1 MSRAGARGR
10 ERISFVDPATFTPY
24 FSWEKEKA
32 IGRLGGSRLN
42 RGEAVPRPYADRRV
56 YCEEISLSELAERAG
71 TPAYVY
77 SQAAVGDAYREL
89 DRGLGA
95 LPHTLCFAVKS
106 NGNLAI
112 LKYLAGLGSGFDVVS
127 GGELEHL
134 QRIGV
139 AGKRIVFSGVGKTRE
154 EMREALRYGSARRGG
169 SRGILLFNIES
180 EAELAALVEEAARA
194 RGRGANVP
202 AVSIRVNPDVQAG
215 GHPHISTGR
224 YEHKFGLDWE
234 QARRL
239 YLAHRDSRDIR
250 WRGISVHIGSQ
261 ITGLGP
267 FRRALRRLS
276 GYVKELRRAG
286 IALEYLDFG
295 GGLGIRYTHEKVPER
310 KAYARMVAQAI
321 RPLRLHLLLEPG
333 RTIIGPA
340 GVLLTRVLYVK
351 ENRGK
356 SFLVVDAAMNDL
368 MRPALYGAI
377 HPITRVT
384 QERDSVASRRV
395 DVVGPV
401 CETGDCFLRDWPLG
415 EAKGGDVLVIWSAG
429 AYGMSQT
436 SNYNARCRPAE
447 VLVDGK
453 RFRIIRR
460 RETQQ
465 DLFRTQKV

>member
-1 MSRAGARGR
+1 MSGGKTQQPKKLSA
-10 ERISFVDPATFTPY
+10 VDPASFTPY
-24 FSWEKEKA
+24 FHWNKSSGMSA
-32 IGRLGGSRLN
+32 
-42 RGEAVPRPYADRRV
+42 GEFVS
-56 YCEEISLSELAERAG
+56 CEGVSLSDITDAAG
-71 TPAYVY
+71 TPTYVY
-77 SQAAVGDAYREL
+77 SQAAIGDAYREL
-89 DRGLGA
+89 NAGLGA
-95 LPHTLCFAVKS
+95 LPHTLCFAVKA

-112 LKYLAGLGSGFDVVS
+112 LKYLAGLGGGFDIVS

-139 AGKRIVFSGVGKTRE
+139 PGKRIVFSGVGKTRE
-154 EMREALRYGSARRGG
+154 EMREALQYRSAGRGSA
-169 SRGILLFNIES
+169 RGILLFNIES
-180 EAELAALVEEAARA
+180 EAELAALLEEAARERR
-194 RGRGANVP
+194 RGGAAP

-239 YLAHRDSRDIR
+239 YLAHRDSRHIQ

-261 ITGLGP
+261 IVALDP
-267 FRRALRRLS
+267 FQRALRRLAA
-276 GYVKELRRAG
+276 YVGELRRAG
-286 IALEYLDFG
+286 IQLDYLDFG
-295 GGLGIRYTHEKVPER
+295 GGLGVRYTNEKIPAR
-310 KAYARMVAQAI
+310 KEYARMVAQAV

-356 SFLVVDAAMNDL
+356 SFVVVDSGMNDL

-377 HPITRVT
+377 HPITRIVGKNGS
-384 QERDSVASRRV
+384 RNSRRV

-415 EAKGGDVLVIWSAG
+415 DVKAGEVLAIWTAG

-436 SNYNARCRPAE
+436 SNYNARRRPAE
-447 VLVDGK
+447 VLVNGR
-453 RFRIIRR
+453 RFRTIRR
-460 RETQQ
+460 RETQR
-465 DLFRTQKV
+465 DLVRTQLL

>member
-1 MSRAGARGR
+1 MSGGPAPRRKK
-10 ERISFVDPATFTPY
+10 IVFVDPATFTPH
-24 FSWEKEKA
+24 FSWKKTE
-32 IGRLGGSRLN
+32 GSSRT
-42 RGEAVPRPYADRRV
+42 GESVFCENVPLEEVADT
-56 YCEEISLSELAERAG
+56 AG
-71 TPAYVY
+71 TPTYVY
-77 SQAAVGDAYREL
+77 SRAAIGDAFKEL
-89 DRGLGA
+89 VAGLGGWR
-95 LPHTLCFAVKS
+95 HTVCFAVKS

-112 LKYLAGLGSGFDVVS
+112 LRYLAGLGTGFDIVS
-127 GGELEHL
+127 GGELQHL

-139 AGKRIVFSGVGKTRE
+139 PGRRIVFSGVGKTRE
-154 EMREALRYGSARRGG
+154 EMCEALRYRSVRRGG
-169 SRGILLFNIES
+169 ATGILLFNIES
-180 EAELAALVEEAARA
+180 EAELAVLLEESSRT
-194 RGRGANVP
+194 RMRGAAAP

-239 YLAHRDSRDIR
+239 YLTHRESREIR

-261 ITGLGP
+261 IVAVEP
-267 FRRALRRLS
+267 FQRALRRLAR
-276 GYVKELRRAG
+276 YVSELRRAG
-286 IALEYLDFG
+286 IELEYLDFG
-295 GGLGIRYTHEKVPER
+295 GGLGVRYTNEKIPAR
-310 KAYARMVAQAI
+310 KDYARMVARAV

-356 SFLVVDAAMNDL
+356 RFVVVDSGMNDL
-368 MRPALYGAI
+368 MRPTLYGAI

-384 QERDSVASRRV
+384 RRNESGNATRV
-395 DVVGPV
+395 DIVGPV

-415 EAKGGDVLVIWSAG
+415 DVKAGDVLAIWSAG

-447 VLVDGK
+447 VLVAGK
-453 RFRIIRR
+453 RFRVIRR
-460 RETQQ
+460 RETQE
-465 DLFRTQKV
+465 DLIRNQVF

>member
-1 MSRAGARGR
+1 MSGGTSHGR
-10 ERISFVDPATFTPY
+10 KKVSFVDPATFTPH
-24 FSWEKEKA
+24 FSWKKSGSKSVDRSVHCEQVSLNA
-32 IGRLGGSRLN
+32 I
-42 RGEAVPRPYADRRV
+42 
-56 YCEEISLSELAERAG
+56 AESAG

-77 SQAAVGDAYREL
+77 SQAAIGDAYSEL
-89 DRGLGA
+89 AAGLGA

-112 LKYLAGLGSGFDVVS
+112 LKYLAGLGSGFDIVS

-139 AGKRIVFSGVGKTRE
+139 PGKRIVFSGVGKTRE
-154 EMREALRYGSARRGG
+154 EMREALRYRSAGRGG
-169 SRGILLFNIES
+169 ARGILLFNIES
-180 EAELAALVEEAARA
+180 EAELAALLQEAARERR
-194 RGRGANVP
+194 RGGAAP

-239 YLAHRDSRDIR
+239 YLAHRDSREIQ

-261 ITGLGP
+261 IVALDP
-267 FRRALRRLS
+267 FQRALRRLAA
-276 GYVKELRRAG
+276 YVSELRRAG
-286 IALEYLDFG
+286 IQLDYLDFG
-295 GGLGIRYTHEKVPER
+295 GGLGVRYTNEKIPAR
-310 KAYARMVAQAI
+310 KQYARMVAQAI

-356 SFLVVDAAMNDL
+356 SFVVVDSGMNDL

-377 HPITRVT
+377 HPITQITRGSGA
-384 QERDSVASRRV
+384 RNSKRV

-401 CETGDCFLRDWPLG
+401 CETGDCFLRDWRLG
-415 EAKGGDVLVIWSAG
+415 EVQAGDVLAIWAAG

-447 VLVDGK
+447 VLVNGK
-453 RFRIIRR
+453 RFRTIRR
-460 RETQQ
+460 RETQR
-465 DLFRTQKV
+465 DLLRTQVL

>member
-1 MSRAGARGR
+1 MSEAPAQ
-10 ERISFVDPATFTPY
+10 ERKKLPFVDPATFTPH
-24 FSWEKEKA
+24 FSWKKT
-32 IGRLGGSRLN
+32 GGKSP
-42 RGEAVPRPYADRRV
+42 RGESV
-56 YCEEISLSELAERAG
+56 YCERISLSAVAKKAG

-77 SQAAVGDAYREL
+77 SEAAIGDAYNEL
-89 DRGLGA
+89 DGGLGA

-112 LKYLAGLGSGFDVVS
+112 LKHLAGLGSGFDIVS
-127 GGELEHL
+127 GGELQHL

-139 AGKRIVFSGVGKTRE
+139 PGKRIVFSGVGKTRE
-154 EMREALRYGSARRGG
+154 EMREALRYRSAGRGA
-169 SRGILLFNIES
+169 RGILLFNIES
-180 EAELAALVEEAARA
+180 EAELATLLEESARE
-194 RGRGANVP
+194 RRRGAAVP

-239 YLAHRDSRDIR
+239 YLGHRDSRDMQ

-261 ITGLGP
+261 IVALAP
-267 FRRALRRLS
+267 FQRALRRLA
-276 GYVKELRRAG
+276 GYVGELRRAE
-286 IALEYLDFG
+286 IPLQYLDFG
-295 GGLGIRYTHEKVPER
+295 GGLGARYTNEKIPAR
-310 KAYARMVAQAI
+310 KEYARMVAQAI

-333 RTIIGPA
+333 RTIVGPA

-356 SFLVVDAAMNDL
+356 SFVVVDAAMNDL

-384 QERDSVASRRV
+384 RERGSAESRRV

-415 EAKGGDVLVIWSAG
+415 EVKAGDVLAIWSAG

-447 VLVDGK
+447 ALVDGK
-453 RFRIIRR
+453 RFRVIRR
-460 RETQQ
+460 RETHQ
-465 DLFRTQKV
+465 DLLRTQIF

>member
-1 MSRAGARGR
+1 MSGLTAQVKRH
-10 ERISFVDPATFTPY
+10 SYVDPATFTPH
-24 FSWEKEKA
+24 FSWKKS
-32 IGRLGGSRLN
+32 GRNSAPS
-42 RGEAVPRPYADRRV
+42 ESIC
-56 YCEEISLSELAERAG
+56 CEGISLADIAEAAG

-77 SQAAVGDAYREL
+77 SQAAIGDAYNEL
-89 DRGLGA
+89 VTGLGA

-112 LKYLAGLGSGFDVVS
+112 LKYLAGLGSGFDIVS
-127 GGELEHL
+127 GGELQHL
-134 QRIGV
+134 QCIGV
-139 AGKRIVFSGVGKTRE
+139 PGRRIVFSGVGKTRE
-154 EMREALRYGSARRGG
+154 EMREALLYRGTGRGG

-180 EAELAALVEEAARA
+180 EAELATLLEESARE
-194 RGRGANVP
+194 RRRGAAVP

-224 YEHKFGLDWE
+224 YQHKFGLNWE
-234 QARRL
+234 QALRL
-239 YLAHRDSRDIR
+239 YLAHRDSREIQ

-261 ITGLGP
+261 IVALGP
-267 FRRALRRLS
+267 FQKALRRLA
-276 GYVKELRRAG
+276 GYVSELRGAG
-286 IALEYLDFG
+286 IPLEYLDFG
-295 GGLGIRYTHEKVPER
+295 GGLGVRYTNEKVPAR
-310 KAYARMVAQAI
+310 KEYAQMVARAI
-321 RPLRLHLLLEPG
+321 RRLRLHLLLEPG

-356 SFLVVDAAMNDL
+356 RFVVVDSAMNDL

-384 QERDSVASRRV
+384 REKENHSGQRADI
-395 DVVGPV
+395 VGPV

-415 EAKGGDVLVIWSAG
+415 KVKAGDVVAIWTAG

-447 VLVDGK
+447 VLVRGN
-453 RFRIIRR
+453 RYRVIRR
-460 RETQQ
+460 REMQS
-465 DLFRTQKV
+465 DLVRTQVF

>member
-1 MSRAGARGR
+1 MSRGKTQQPTKL
-10 ERISFVDPATFTPY
+10 SLVDPARFTPY
-24 FSWEKEKA
+24 FSWKKPS
-32 IGRLGGSRLN
+32 GRLSV
-42 RGEAVPRPYADRRV
+42 GEYVS
-56 YCEEISLSELAERAG
+56 CEGVSLSDVAEHAG

-77 SQAAVGDAYREL
+77 SQAAIGDAYHEL
-89 DRGLGA
+89 NAGLGD

-112 LKYLAGLGSGFDVVS
+112 LKYLAGLGSGFDIVS

-139 AGKRIVFSGVGKTRE
+139 PGKRVVFSGVGKTRE
-154 EMREALRYGSARRGG
+154 EMREALRYRSAGRDNA
-169 SRGILLFNIES
+169 RGILLFNIES
-180 EAELAALVEEAARA
+180 EAELTTLLEEAARE
-194 RGRGANVP
+194 RRRGAEAP

-239 YLAHRDSRDIR
+239 YLAHRDSREIR
-250 WRGISVHIGSQ
+250 WRGVSVHIGSQ
-261 ITGLGP
+261 IVALDP
-267 FRRALRRLS
+267 FQRALRRLA
-276 GYVKELRRAG
+276 GYVSELRRAG
-286 IALEYLDFG
+286 IQLDYLDFG
-295 GGLGIRYTHEKVPER
+295 GGLGVRYTNEKIPTR

-356 SFLVVDAAMNDL
+356 SFVVVDSGMNDL

-377 HPITRVT
+377 HPITRI
-384 QERDSVASRRV
+384 ERGSGSENSRRV

-401 CETGDCFLRDWPLG
+401 CETGDCFLHDWPLG
-415 EAKGGDVLVIWSAG
+415 NVKAGDVLAIWTAG

-447 VLVDGK
+447 VLVKGR
-453 RFRIIRR
+453 RFRTIRR

-465 DLFRTQKV
+465 DLLRTQIF